1 MSFRTRVLVCGY
13 EPEQTAGRDE
23 YEYGAER
30 WWVHTAAYSAQGAYS
45 LPWWPVPRDTVKGD
59 LFVVRLAAFEVPE
72 VIRSE
77 LASGRI
83 ELGVGVTG
91 KLAEEAIE
99 YSNFPLFG
107 GGYGDRFVEVPNHP
121 EFDPSRK
128 TLGNGIAGLAV
139 AHSAAT
145 LMPEFRDGEIYE
157 ALLGTFVPFPDV
169 IAADQLLGRFGKA
182 LDDLT
187 TPMMQRDQDRI
198 NLGPVDFDSLIRFV
212 LDRFPGDDWLRDSVF
227 RLKEVAARMSQP
239 MSYFPIGLSPVPS
252 WLSGGKS
259 VESAAEFFSRTSRE
273 APEET
278 DIKEGSEGRG
288 EESLVID
295 PGSKQVENAFKGI
308 MDECV
313 TEYHGWVAQE
323 RAADDRPLALERIVA
338 DDGTARLYF
347 ELPSTEADEP
357 SITRRLLNTV
367 VVLGTFSPNPSAAIL
382 VHDQTVYFVTAW
394 FPDGTF
400 EFDIHATAIP
410 APGEGPGS
418 LDEFDLTDLTDLT
431 EGMLTQRAEGPYGEE
446 AVNVSRELIQAY
458 FTRLDVWAKSER
470 SERDLPLEEVMYDG
484 GEVWRHKDVPPTE
497 LSRPGLVE
505 RVQELIPLLVEVAP
519 APAVVSFVHRKK
531 LLVLAGMSKVPGDVS
546 ARLFRFAI
554 PPPGEPFA
562 PFEDVDI
569 SKLGLDG

>member
-1 MSFRTRVLVCGY
+1 MSFRTRLLVCGY
-13 EPEQTAGRDE
+13 EPEQMAGRDE

-30 WWVHTAAYSAQGAYS
+30 WWVHAAAYSAQGAYS

-72 VIRSE
+72 ALRSE
-77 LASGRI
+77 LASGKI

-91 KLAEEAIE
+91 RLAEEAIE
-99 YSNFPLFG
+99 YSRFPLFG

-121 EFDPSRK
+121 EFDPGRK
-128 TLGNGIAGLAV
+128 TLGNGLVGLAV

-145 LMPEFRDGEIYE
+145 RMPEFGDAEIHE

-169 IAADQLLGRFGKA
+169 IAADQVLGRFGKA

-187 TPMMQRDQDRI
+187 TPMMQRDQDQI
-198 NLGPVDFDSLIRFV
+198 DLGVGDFDALIRLA
-212 LDRFPGDDWLRDSVF
+212 LDLFPGDDWLRDSVF
-227 RLKEVAARMSQP
+227 RLKEVAARLSQP

-259 VESAAEFFSRTSRE
+259 GESAAEFFSRKSQE

-278 DIKEGSEGRG
+278 DMEERPEGRG
-288 EESLVID
+288 EEIPVTD
-295 PGSKQVENAFKGI
+295 PGSTQAEEAFSEI
-308 MDECV
+308 LDECV
-313 TEYHGWVAQE
+313 SEYHGWVTQE
-323 RAADDRPLALERIVA
+323 RTADDRPLALEQIVT
-338 DDGTARLYF
+338 DDGTGRRYF

-357 SITRRLLNTV
+357 SITSRLLHTL
-367 VVLGTFSPNPSAAIL
+367 VVLKTLSPNPSAAIL

-394 FPDGTF
+394 FPDGAF
-400 EFDIHATAIP
+400 ELDIHTTAIP

-418 LDEFDLTDLTDLT
+418 LDEFDLTDLT
-431 EGMLTQRAEGPYGEE
+431 EGMLTQRTEGPYGKE
-446 AVNVSRELIQAY
+446 AINVSRDLIQAF

-484 GEVWRHKDVPPTE
+484 GEVWRHKDVPPTDH
-497 LSRPGLVE
+497 SRPSLAE
-505 RVQELIPLLVEVAP
+505 RVQELIPILVGVAP
-519 APAVVSFVHRKK
+519 APAVVSFIHRKK
-531 LLVLAGMSKVPGDVS
+531 LLVLAGMSKEPGDVS
-546 ARLFRFAI
+546 ARLMRFAI
-554 PPPGEPFA
+554 PAPGEPFA

-569 SKLGLDG
+569 SKLGLDS